1 MQGEQVAYIR
11 HQVRFNGEDMFKINR
26 IKISGFRRLRF
37 LDLPMRPFM
46 VLIGANGVGKTSLL
60 EAFTILSAS
69 ASGNLNGSLS
79 KFGGI
84 ANILTRG
91 KSEELSFIVEMA
103 VPDHKPLEYELHL
116 APRDNGYAISREIL
130 SQKRDGYSDSEPFK
144 HIDSSEGYIRYF
156 EQEKN
161 GKNGKKGLCTPD
173 WELNPLET
181 ALAQV
186 PKMYRQPEEL
196 RRILATATQYHV
208 LDVGPRAP
216 VKMPQQ
222 MKPATLPGPDGEDLV
237 PYLYYLRETDRNR
250 FDVITDSLRAAFP
263 DFEEISF
270 PPVAAGMLAMT
281 WKDRNFSKPIY
292 MNELSEGT
300 LRFLWLVSLLQSPN
314 LSTVTMIDEP
324 EVSLHPELLS
334 LLADLMRE
342 ASTRTQLIIATHSD
356 RFIRFLKPE
365 EVIVMDIDEEGC
377 SSSTWADQLDLD
389 HWLSEFT
396 LDELWQMG
404 RMGGRS

>member
-1 MQGEQVAYIR
+1 MQGERVAYIR

-144 HIDSSEGYIRYF
+144 HIDSSEGYI
-156 EQEKN
+156 
-161 GKNGKKGLCTPD
+161 
-173 WELNPLET
+173 
-181 ALAQV
+181 
-186 PKMYRQPEEL
+186 
-196 RRILATATQYHV
+196 
-208 LDVGPRAP
+208 
-216 VKMPQQ
+216 
-222 MKPATLPGPDGEDLV
+222 
-237 PYLYYLRETDRNR
+237 
-250 FDVITDSLRAAFP
+250 
-263 DFEEISF
+263 
-270 PPVAAGMLAMT
+270 
-281 WKDRNFSKPIY
+281 
-292 MNELSEGT
+292 
-300 LRFLWLVSLLQSPN
+300 VS
-314 LSTVTMIDEP
+314 
-324 EVSLHPELLS
+324 
-334 LLADLMRE
+334 
-342 ASTRTQLIIATHSD
+342 STRGASAHSCYSHT
-356 RFIRFLKPE
+356 IPCSGCWSACSCE
-365 EVIVMDIDEEGC
+365 NAAADEAC
-377 SSSTWADQLDLD
+377 NLAWS
-389 HWLSEFT
+389 
-396 LDELWQMG
+396 
-404 RMGGRS
+404 

>member
-1 MQGEQVAYIR
+1 
-11 HQVRFNGEDMFKINR
+11 
-26 IKISGFRRLRF
+26 
-37 LDLPMRPFM
+37 
-46 VLIGANGVGKTSLL
+46 
-60 EAFTILSAS
+60 
-69 ASGNLNGSLS
+69 
-79 KFGGI
+79 
-84 ANILTRG
+84 
-91 KSEELSFIVEMA
+91 
-103 VPDHKPLEYELHL
+103 
-116 APRDNGYAISREIL
+116 
-130 SQKRDGYSDSEPFK
+130 
-144 HIDSSEGYIRYF
+144 
-156 EQEKN
+156 
-161 GKNGKKGLCTPD
+161 
-173 WELNPLET
+173 
-181 ALAQV
+181 
-186 PKMYRQPEEL
+186 
-196 RRILATATQYHV
+196 
-208 LDVGPRAP
+208 
-216 VKMPQQ
+216 MPQQ

-250 FDVITDSLRAAFP
+250 FDVITGSLRAAFP